1 MKPSTLGL
9 FIAATAFGA
18 STIYLTLQLRG
29 ERAQADEIAGQ
40 MQALQARIAELER
53 LKAEVLPLQP
63 GEPGDDAEL
72 AVQSDAPPA
81 PQPVGTQ
88 AEEDPP
94 ERVPRPNRTRP
105 AQSEAARNVLRMNV
119 RANNRGLYEDVEER
133 LGLTKNQATRLIE
146 LLTDQQL
153 ARMDQFQR
161 EGAQGRGRGR
171 LEPSQQD
178 LAAISSVI
186 GADRMPL
193 FQDYQKTLPAR
204 QEVQTLTRQL
214 EGADLALTEDQR
226 DRLVSAL
233 TEERELVPA
242 PVFDENTSREDY
254 AAAMQEW
261 QKDYR
266 ERSASRA
273 RGILDSKQY
282 KSYDQYQQWVAE
294 MQQQREARRNAR
306 RQGGNS
312 GRAPGAGSPR

>member
-9 FIAATAFGA
+9 FIAAAAFGA
-18 STIYLTLQLRG
+18 STIYLTLQLRE
-29 ERAQADEIAGQ
+29 ERTQAEAVAAQ

-53 LKAEVLPLQP
+53 LKAEVQRLQP
-63 GEPGDDAEL
+63 GEPDDEAEL
-72 AVQSDAPPA
+72 VVQGDPPA
-81 PQPVGTQ
+81 PQPVASPG
-88 AEEDPP
+88 EDDSP
-94 ERVPRPNRTRP
+94 ERVTRPNRP
-105 AQSEAARNVLRMNV
+105 PPVQSEAARNVLRMNV
-119 RANNRGLYEDVEER
+119 LASNRRLYEDVEER
-133 LGLTKNQATRLIE
+133 LGLTRDQANRLIE

-153 ARMDQFQR
+153 ARMDQYR
-161 EGAQGRGRGR
+161 RGDAQARGRGR
-171 LEPSQQD
+171 LEPSAQD

-214 EGADLALTEDQR
+214 EGADLALTEDQQ
-226 DRLVSAL
+226 DRMVLAL
-233 TEERELVPA
+233 TEERERIPA
-242 PVFDENTSREDY
+242 PVFDENSTREDY
-254 AAAMQEW
+254 VAAMQEW

-282 KSYDQYQQWVAE
+282 KSYDQYLKWIEE

-306 RQGGNS
+306 REGGNQ
-312 GRAPGAGSPR
+312 GRAPGAGPPR